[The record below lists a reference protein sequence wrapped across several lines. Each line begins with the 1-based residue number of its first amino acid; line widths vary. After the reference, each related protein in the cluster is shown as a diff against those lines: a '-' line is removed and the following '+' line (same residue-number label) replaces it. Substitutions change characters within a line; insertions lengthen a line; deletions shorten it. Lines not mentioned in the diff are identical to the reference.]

1 MAANKAEKSNKPNNK
16 LGLIS
21 MCRKAGKL
29 VMGMD
34 MVKEACRAGTA
45 KAVFTARDLSPKSL
59 KEVKFSCA
67 RYGVKLYA
75 LGVDMDEVGNGI
87 GKRTG
92 VVAMTDGGFA
102 KSCVKGLEEIQID
115 ENEFY
120 GGI

>member
-1 MAANKAEKSNKPNNK
+1 MAASNK

-34 MVKEACRAGTA
+34 MVKDACNTGTA
-45 KAVFTARDLSPKSL
+45 KAVFTASDFSPKSL
-59 KEVKFSCA
+59 KEVKFACA
-67 RYGVKLYA
+67 RGGVKLYA
-75 LGVDMDEVGNGI
+75 LGITMDEIGEGI

-92 VVAMTDGGFA
+92 VVAMTDSGFA
-102 KSCVKGLEEIQID
+102 RSCVKGLPEIKID

-120 GGI
+120 GSI